1 MTDLLPVLAVVGALS
16 LGVVSPGPS
25 FLMVAREAVSVSRAH
40 GLAAALGMG
49 LGGAAFA
56 LAALLGLQAVLHA
69 VPALYVVLKVAG
81 GLWLA
86 RLGWLIFRGARSPLE
101 VAAKGT
107 AAAKSRAASFR
118 QGLYTQLSN
127 PKTAIVY
134 ASVFAALL
142 PGPISPATAVVLLVA
157 VFAIEAAWYAFVAW
171 TLSGST
177 ARRTYLGFKTSI
189 DRTAGV
195 VMVGLGLRLILTARV
210 A

>member
-1 MTDLLPVLAVVGALS
+1 MPDLLPVLAVVGALS
-16 LGVVSPGPS
+16 VGVVSPGPS
-25 FLMVAREAVSVSRAH
+25 FLMVAREAVSVSRGH

-49 LGGAAFA
+49 LGGAVFA

-69 VPALYVVLKVAG
+69 VPTLYVVLKVAG

-86 RLGWLIFRGARSPLE
+86 RLGWLIFRGARAPLE
-101 VAAKGT
+101 LDAAG
-107 AAAKSRAASFR
+107 AAEAKSRAASFR
-118 QGLYTQLSN
+118 QGLVTQLSN

-142 PGPISPATAVVLLVA
+142 PGPIAAVTAAVLLVA
-157 VFAIEAAWYAFVAW
+157 VFAVEAAWYAFVAW

-177 ARRTYLGFKTSI
+177 ARRTYLGFKVAI

-195 VMVGLGLRLILTARV
+195 VMAVLGLRLVLSAGEG
-210 A
+210 